1 LTFPWSRSIIT
12 PDSYRARFL
21 SGSIPIGLD
30 SYRGQ
35 GALPY
40 VRILARTKATL
51 RLEGNIVNDI
61 LTYIDD
67 HMEGTIE
74 RLQVF
79 CRQPSI
85 AAQGEGMKEMAE
97 LVLRTL
103 EQVGAQA
110 ELVPTDGFP
119 VVLGRLAGSGAK
131 TLMFYNHYDVQ
142 PPDPLEL
149 WDSPPFSAEIRE
161 GHLYARGVADNKGNL
176 VARLAAV
183 EAWLAVRGEL
193 PLNILFVAE
202 GEEEIGSLNL
212 GRFAQEN
219 QSKLQA
225 DGCIWETG
233 YKDTKERL
241 EIMLGAKGI
250 LAVDL
255 RVKSLGRD
263 LHSANAAIAESAV
276 WRLTWALNS
285 LKGQDERIRIP
296 GFYDDVR
303 PPGKRDRAMLAAWD
317 LDEAGQLSEFGAERF
332 VLDLT
337 GEALKEKLLFQ
348 PTCNICGFHAGYGG
362 PGIKTVLPAEA
373 TAKVDF
379 RLVPDQ
385 DPYDILAK
393 LRAHLDSQGFDDVEI
408 VVEGPEF
415 PARTDPDDPLVGA
428 VVRAARRTYQGEPVV
443 KPIMSGTGPM
453 YELCQRWGMPAVGA
467 GIGWSGSRSHSPN
480 ENVRLDDLRQGI
492 QHIARIMDE
501 FKV

>member
-1 LTFPWSRSIIT
+1 MFIAGRWT
-12 PDSYRARFL
+12 
-21 SGSIPIGLD
+21 
-30 SYRGQ
+30 
-35 GALPY
+35 LPNIR
-40 VRILARTKATL
+40 VQARTKASL
-51 RLEGNIVNDI
+51 CLEGVTVDDI
-61 LTYIDD
+61 LAYIDD

-74 RLQVF
+74 RLQTF

-85 AAQGEGMKEMAE
+85 AAQGAGMGEMAE
-97 LVLRTL
+97 LVHRTL

-119 VVLGRLAGSGAK
+119 VVLGRLASTGPK

-149 WDSPPFSAEIRE
+149 WESPPFAAEIRDE
-161 GHLYARGVADNKGNL
+161 HLYARGVADNKGNL

-202 GEEEIGSLNL
+202 GEEEIGSPNL

-219 QSKLQA
+219 QEKLQA

-233 YKDTKERL
+233 YKDTRERL

-255 RVKSLGRD
+255 QVKSLDRD
-263 LHSANAAIAESAV
+263 LHSANAAIVESAV
-276 WRLTWALNS
+276 WRLAWALNG
-285 LKGQDERIRIP
+285 LKGPDERIRIP

-303 PPGKRDRAMLAAWD
+303 PPDERDRAMLAAWD
-317 LDEAGQLSEFGAERF
+317 YDEAGQLSEFGAERF

-373 TAKVDF
+373 TAKLDF

-385 DPYDILAK
+385 DPDDILRK
-393 LRAHLDSQGFDDVEI
+393 LRAHLDAEGFGDVD
-408 VVEGPEF
+408 
-415 PARTDPDDPLVGA
+415 T
-428 VVRAARRTYQGEPVV
+428 
-443 KPIMSGTGPM
+443 PIMSGTGPM

-492 QHIARIMDE
+492 QHIAMIMDE
-501 FKV
+501 FRE